1 MISYKTDLIF
11 DLPQTGGNRTYFDH
25 ERLSS
30 NIEGWYDKALLRE
43 EKLDFPDLSEIQVV
57 RHYTNLS
64 TKNFGVENGPYP
76 LGSCTM
82 KYNPKVNEDIVANP
96 AFARQHPLQPD
107 ETVQGTLK
115 MLHLHEQQLC
125 AITGMDA
132 FTFQPA
138 AGAHGELTGVMLIAA
153 YHRDRHDDK
162 RQVMLVPDSAHGT
175 NPASAAMAGFVV
187 REVKST
193 AAGTVDMED
202 LKSKLGD
209 DVAGMMLTNP
219 NTMGRFET
227 DIKEICDLVHE
238 AGGLMYYDGANFNAI
253 LLHVRPGD
261 MGFDCVHLNVHKTFS
276 TPHGGGGPGAGPVGC
291 KDFLA
296 CYLPKPVLQE
306 KDGVYSWDYDRPKSI
321 GRMRSYNGSTAV
333 LLRSCAYILA
343 MGAEGLYDASEA
355 AVANANYIFTKVKD
369 HFDHPEGK
377 PMHEFIIAGTRQ
389 KDEYGVSTLDM
400 AKGLIENGVHPPTVY
415 FPLIVHEAMMV
426 EPTDT
431 ETREG
436 LDQLVEAFINVAE
449 EAKENP
455 EKLLEAPHN
464 TPVRRPDEVK
474 AAKELDLKV

>member
-1 MISYKTDLIF
+1 
-11 DLPQTGGNRTYFDH
+11 
-25 ERLSS
+25 
-30 NIEGWYDKALLRE
+30 
-43 EKLDFPDLSEIQVV
+43 
-57 RHYTNLS
+57 
-64 TKNFGVENGPYP
+64 
-76 LGSCTM
+76 
-82 KYNPKVNEDIVANP
+82 
-96 AFARQHPLQPD
+96 
-107 ETVQGTLK
+107 
-115 MLHLHEQQLC
+115 
-125 AITGMDA
+125 
-132 FTFQPA
+132 
-138 AGAHGELTGVMLIAA
+138 
-153 YHRDRHDDK
+153 
-162 RQVMLVPDSAHGT
+162 
-175 NPASAAMAGFVV
+175 MAGFVV

-193 AAGTVDMED
+193 EAGTVDMED

-238 AGGLMYYDGANFNAI
+238 AGGLMYYDGANLNAI

-306 KDGVYSWDYDRPKSI
+306 KGGIYSWDNDRPKSI

-369 HFDHPEGK
+369 YFDHPEGK
-377 PMHEFIIAGTRQ
+377 PMHEFIISGTRQ

-436 LDQLVEAFINVAE
+436 LDQLVEAFINVAK

-474 AAKELDLKV
+474 AAKELDLKA

>member
-1 MISYKTDLIF
+1 MISYKTNLIF

-43 EKLDFPDLSEIQVV
+43 EELNFPNLSEIQVV

-96 AFARQHPLQPD
+96 AFSRLHPLQPD

-115 MLHLHEQQLC
+115 MLHLHEQLLC
-125 AITGMDA
+125 DITGMDA

-193 AAGTVDMED
+193 EAGTVDMED

-238 AGGLMYYDGANFNAI
+238 AGGLMYYDGANLNAI

-306 KDGVYSWDYDRPKSI
+306 KGGIYSWDNDRPKSI

-369 HFDHPEGK
+369 YFDHPEGK

-436 LDQLVEAFINVAE
+436 LDQLVEAFINVAK

-474 AAKELDLKV
+474 AAKELDLKA